1 MTLMAFML
9 TGCGKS
15 YEYIFGDVEWLSS
28 VSSQDSEKKTIK
40 DTFYYSDGWFEDNP
54 SSENKELALASIQLV
69 ASCVSDDA
77 DNPGEAFLKSM
88 GFEEVGYSG
97 RFLYESGAGLPYREI
112 AENYRTL
119 LA

>member
-1 MTLMAFML
+1 MHNRLFRKRAVFALAMLMTLMAFML

-77 DNPGEAFLKSM
+77 DNPGEALLKRIQRFRKH
-88 GFEEVGYSG
+88 GSG
-97 RFLYESGAGLPYREI
+97 
-112 AENYRTL
+112 
-119 LA
+119 